1 MSATQQSHTE
11 LSSGVMENTS
21 TMSMQFT
28 ARLLDKSD
36 LQSLD
41 LKEVKVETFHL
52 EKISEEISNARQN
65 MEDGRYYL

>member
-1 MSATQQSHTE
+1 
-11 LSSGVMENTS
+11 
-21 TMSMQFT
+21 MSMQFT

-41 LKEVKVETFHL
+41 LKEVKVEIFHL